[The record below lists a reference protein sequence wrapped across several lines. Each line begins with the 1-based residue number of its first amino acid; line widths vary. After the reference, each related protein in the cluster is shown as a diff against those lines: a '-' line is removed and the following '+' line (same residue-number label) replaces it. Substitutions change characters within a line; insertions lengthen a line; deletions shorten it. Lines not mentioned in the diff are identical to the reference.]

1 MARTNQKGDDVMIT
15 VRRSADRG
23 QTEIEWLDS
32 KHTFSFGDYHDPR
45 AMGFRS
51 LRVINEDRVRAGQG
65 FGTHPHRDMEII
77 SYVLEGELAHKDSMG
92 NGSII
97 RPGEVQRMTAG
108 TGVLHSEHN
117 PSKSEGVHFLQIWL
131 LPEKRNLQPGYEQ
144 KAFSTDER
152 RGKLRLVAARDGR
165 DGAVT
170 IHQDALVYAGLLD
183 AGQTVEHAIVPGRGA
198 WVQVARGSVE
208 ANGVKLAQGDGAAL
222 EGEKSVRIAG
232 GEAAEVLLF
241 DLA

>member
-77 SYVLEGELAHKDSMG
+77 SCVLEGELAHKDSMG
-92 NGSII
+92 SGSII

-108 TGVLHSEHN
+108 PAVLQSLLI
-117 PSKSEGVHFLQIWL
+117 PSKSGGVH
-131 LPEKRNLQPGYEQ
+131 
-144 KAFSTDER
+144 
-152 RGKLRLVAARDGR
+152 
-165 DGAVT
+165 
-170 IHQDALVYAGLLD
+170 
-183 AGQTVEHAIVPGRGA
+183 
-198 WVQVARGSVE
+198 
-208 ANGVKLAQGDGAAL
+208 
-222 EGEKSVRIAG
+222 
-232 GEAAEVLLF
+232 
-241 DLA
+241 